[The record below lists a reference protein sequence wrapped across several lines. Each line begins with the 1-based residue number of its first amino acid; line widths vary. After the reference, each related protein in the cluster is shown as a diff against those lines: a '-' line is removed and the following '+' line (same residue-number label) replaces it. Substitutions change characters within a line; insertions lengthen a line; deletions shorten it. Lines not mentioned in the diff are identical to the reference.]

1 MSNSARFAA
10 RPLGEEGTTITQ
22 WLAGDRPPPLD
33 LDDCPGLVVVAPH
46 PDDETLGLGGTIAQL
61 IARGVDVMVVSVS
74 DGGAAYP
81 DISRFDQL
89 ALERTRRAELDRAA
103 GILGVRRLVR
113 LGLPD
118 GRIADHEQQL
128 AEQLAVL
135 LATEPPGTW
144 CAATWQGDGHPD
156 HEAVGRAAATATT
169 HTAATLVE
177 YPVWMWHWAAPGD
190 PDVPWSRAGS
200 VPLDRL
206 AVGRKQNAA
215 QCYRSQFEPT
225 SPDIPAVLPPF
236 VLRRLLAVG
245 EVLFR

>member
-1 MSNSARFAA
+1 MSNSARFAE
-10 RPLGEEGTTITQ
+10 RPLSSGGTSITD

-46 PDDETLGLGGTIAQL
+46 PDDETLGLGGTIAEL
-61 IARGVDVMVVSVS
+61 IARGINVMVVSVS

-89 ALERTRRAELDRAA
+89 ALERTRRAELDCATA
-103 GILGVRRLVR
+103 ILGVRRLVR

-118 GRIADHEQQL
+118 GRIAEHEQQL
-128 AEQLAVL
+128 AEQLAVM
-135 LATEPPGTW
+135 LAAEPPGTW

-156 HEAVGRAAATATT
+156 HEAVGRAAASAVT

-177 YPVWMWHWAAPGD
+177 YPVWMWHWAEPGD
-190 PDVPWSRAGS
+190 PAVPWTRAAS
-200 VPLDRL
+200 VPLDRQ
-206 AVGRKQNAA
+206 ATGRKQNAA
-215 QCYRSQFEPT
+215 QCFRSQFDPPA
-225 SPDIPAVLPPF
+225 PDSPAVLPPF

-245 EVLFR
+245 EVVFR